1 MISPELERTAAAL
14 AAARRA
20 FVVATVVRAQ
30 RPTSA
35 HPGDAA
41 IIHPDGRIEGFVG
54 GACASSTVRLH
65 ALHVLET
72 HEPLLL
78 RIRPGSEDDQ
88 DPVGTLTVSN
98 PCLSGGELEIFLEPR
113 LPPARIRV
121 MGESPIAEAMLRLG
135 DSLGYD
141 VQRGGEIDTDDTAV
155 IVASHG
161 QGDEETSVAAA
172 LRAGVP
178 YVGLVA
184 SPKRG
189 AATLQWLRDDGFS
202 PVELERLHVPAGLD
216 IGSRTH
222 SEIALSI
229 YAQLVSLRIEVV
241 TAEPHDSSDPRGSA
255 GGAVDPVCGMIEP
268 AGGAWERIEHDGR
281 ELAFCCSG
289 CRGAFQAA
297 PERYAVER

>member
-54 GACASSTVRLH
+54 GACASSTVR
-65 ALHVLET
+65 AARA
-72 HEPLLL
+72 P
-78 RIRPGSEDDQ
+78 RAGDARAAASADPSGSEDDQ

-135 DSLGYD
+135 TRSA
-141 VQRGGEIDTDDTAV
+141 TTF
-155 IVASHG
+155 S
-161 QGDEETSVAAA
+161 AAA
-172 LRAGVP
+172 RSTP
-178 YVGLVA
+178 TT
-184 SPKRG
+184 P
-189 AATLQWLRDDGFS
+189 
-202 PVELERLHVPAGLD
+202 P
-216 IGSRTH
+216 
-222 SEIALSI
+222 
-229 YAQLVSLRIEVV
+229 
-241 TAEPHDSSDPRGSA
+241 
-255 GGAVDPVCGMIEP
+255 
-268 AGGAWERIEHDGR
+268 
-281 ELAFCCSG
+281 
-289 CRGAFQAA
+289 
-297 PERYAVER
+297 

>member
-1 MISPELERTAAAL
+1 MISPELEQTAAEL
-14 AAARRA
+14 AAQRRS

-41 IIHPDGRIEGFVG
+41 IVHPDGRIDGFVG
-54 GACASSTVRLH
+54 GACATSTVRLH
-65 ALHVLET
+65 ALRVLET

-78 RIRPGSEDDQ
+78 RIRPGSDEEDD
-88 DPVGTLTVSN
+88 PAGMLTVSN

-113 LPPARIRV
+113 LPPTRIRV
-121 MGESPIAEAMLRLG
+121 VGDSPIAEAMRRVG
-135 DSLGYD
+135 ESIGYE
-141 VQRGGEIDTDDTAV
+141 VERGGEIDADDTAV
-155 IVASHG
+155 IIASHG
-161 QGDEETSVAAA
+161 QGDEAAVAAA

-189 AATLQWLRDDGFS
+189 AAAVEWLRDEGVRSD
-202 PVELERLHVPAGLD
+202 ELERLHVPAGLD

-229 YAQLVSLRIEVV
+229 YAQLVSLRIEATGPREQPV
-241 TAEPHDSSDPRGSA
+241 ADPVPGL
-255 GGAVDPVCGMIEP
+255 VDPVCGMTEP
-268 AGGAWERIEHDGR
+268 PGAGWQRLEHDGR
-281 ELAFCCSG
+281 EYAFCCAG
-289 CRGAFQAA
+289 CAGAFQID
-297 PERYAVER
+297 PDRYELFG

>member
-1 MISPELERTAAAL
+1 
-14 AAARRA
+14 
-20 FVVATVVRAQ
+20 
-30 RPTSA
+30 
-35 HPGDAA
+35 
-41 IIHPDGRIEGFVG
+41 
-54 GACASSTVRLH
+54 
-65 ALHVLET
+65 VLET
-72 HEPLLL
+72 NEPLLL
-78 RIRPGSEDDQ
+78 RIRPGVEADQ

-184 SPKRG
+184 SP
-189 AATLQWLRDDGFS
+189 ATLQWLRDDGFS

-241 TAEPHDSSDPRGSA
+241 AAERHDSSDPRGST
-255 GGAVDPVCGMIEP
+255 GVAVDPVCGMIEP

-281 ELAFCCSG
+281 EFAFCCSG

>member
-1 MISPELERTAAAL
+1 MISPELERTASAL

-35 HPGDAA
+35 QPGDAA
-41 IIHPDGRIEGFVG
+41 IIHPDGRIDGFVG

-78 RIRPGSEDDQ
+78 RIRPGTEEEQ
-88 DPVGTLTVSN
+88 DPVGMVTVSN

-121 MGESPIAEAMLRLG
+121 MGDSPIAEAMHRIG

-141 VQRGGEIDTDDTAV
+141 VQRGGTIDGDDTAV

-161 QGDEETSVAAA
+161 QGDEEASVAAA

-189 AATLQWLRDDGFS
+189 AATLNWLREDGFS
-202 PVELERLHVPAGLD
+202 PEDLSALHVPAGLD

-229 YAQLVSLRIEVV
+229 YAQLVSLRIEVS
-241 TAEPHDSSDPRGSA
+241 AGQLGDASDPRESVA
-255 GGAVDPVCGMIEP
+255 AAVDPVCGMIEP
-268 AGGAWERIEHDGR
+268 PGAAWSRIVHDGR

-289 CRGAFQAA
+289 CRGAFQADPA
-297 PERYAVER
+297 RYALPH

>member
-1 MISPELERTAAAL
+1 MISAELERTAAEL
-14 AAARRA
+14 AGQRRS

-41 IIHPDGRIEGFVG
+41 IVHPDGRIEGFVG
-54 GACASSTVRLH
+54 GACATSTVRLH
-65 ALHVLET
+65 ALRVLET

-78 RIRPGSEDDQ
+78 RIRPGSDGEQ
-88 DPVGTLTVSN
+88 DPVGMVTVSN

-121 MGESPIAEAMLRLG
+121 VGDSPIAEAMRRVG
-135 DSLGYD
+135 ESLGYE
-141 VQRGGEIDTDDTAV
+141 VERGGEIDGDDTAV
-155 IVASHG
+155 IIASHG
-161 QGDEETSVAAA
+161 ERDEASAATA

-189 AATLQWLRDDGFS
+189 AAAVELLRAEGLS
-202 PVELERLHVPAGLD
+202 SEQLERLHVPAGLD

-229 YAQLVSLRIEVV
+229 YAQLVSLRVAATGRTSSEAAPA
-241 TAEPHDSSDPRGSA
+241 AETSL
-255 GGAVDPVCGMIEP
+255 VDPVCGMAEP
-268 AGGAWERIEHDGR
+268 PGAGWLRLEHDGN
-281 ELAFCCSG
+281 EYVFCCSG
-289 CRGAFQAA
+289 CRGAFQLDPA
-297 PERYAVER
+297 RYALAG

>member
-1 MISPELERTAAAL
+1 MISPELERTAAEL
-14 AAARRA
+14 AAQRRS

-41 IIHPDGRIEGFVG
+41 IVHPDGRIDGFVG
-54 GACASSTVRLH
+54 GACATSTVRLH
-65 ALHVLET
+65 ALRVLET

-78 RIRPGSEDDQ
+78 RIRPGSDGEE
-88 DPVGTLTVSN
+88 DPVGMVTVSN

-113 LPPARIRV
+113 LPPPRIRV
-121 MGESPIAEAMLRLG
+121 VGDSPIAEAMRRVG
-135 DSLGYD
+135 DSLGYE
-141 VQRGGEIDTDDTAV
+141 VERGGEIDGDDTAV

-161 QGDEETSVAAA
+161 EGDETAVAAA

-189 AATLQWLRDDGFS
+189 AAAVEWLRDEGVTSD
-202 PVELERLHVPAGLD
+202 ELARLHVPAGLD

-229 YAQLVSLRIEVV
+229 YAQLVSLRIEA
-241 TAEPHDSSDPRGSA
+241 TGPREQPAAEPVPA
-255 GGAVDPVCGMIEP
+255 LVDPVCGMTEP
-268 AGGAWERIEHDGR
+268 PGAGWQRLEHDGR
-281 ELAFCCSG
+281 EYAFCCAG
-289 CRGAFQAA
+289 CAGAFQIE
-297 PERYAVER
+297 PDRYALFG

>member
-1 MISPELERTAAAL
+1 MISPELEQTAAEL
-14 AAARRA
+14 AAQRRS

-41 IIHPDGRIEGFVG
+41 IVHPDGRIDGFVG
-54 GACASSTVRLH
+54 GACATSTVRLH
-65 ALHVLET
+65 ALRVLET

-78 RIRPGSEDDQ
+78 RIRPGSDEEED
-88 DPVGTLTVSN
+88 PAGMVTVSN
-98 PCLSGGELEIFLEPR
+98 PCLSGGELEIFLEPH

-121 MGESPIAEAMLRLG
+121 VGDSPIAEAMRRVG
-135 DSLGYD
+135 ESLGYE
-141 VQRGGEIDTDDTAV
+141 VERGGEVDGDDTAV
-155 IVASHG
+155 IIASHG
-161 QGDEETSVAAA
+161 QGDEAAAAAA

-189 AATLQWLRDDGFS
+189 AAAVEWLRDEGVRPD
-202 PVELERLHVPAGLD
+202 ELERLHVPAGLD

-229 YAQLVSLRIEVV
+229 YAQLVSLRIEA
-241 TAEPHDSSDPRGSA
+241 TGPREQPAAEPVPGL
-255 GGAVDPVCGMIEP
+255 VDPVCGMTEP
-268 AGGAWERIEHDGR
+268 AGAGWQRLEHNGR
-281 ELAFCCSG
+281 QYAFCCAG
-289 CRGAFQAA
+289 CAGAFQID
-297 PERYAVER
+297 PDRYELFG

>member
-1 MISPELERTAAAL
+1 MISPELERTASAL

-35 HPGDAA
+35 KPGDAA
-41 IIHPDGRIEGFVG
+41 IVHPDGRIDGFVG

-78 RIRPGSEDDQ
+78 RIRPGAEDEQ
-88 DPVGTLTVSN
+88 DPVGMLTVSN

-121 MGESPIAEAMLRLG
+121 MGDSPIAEAMHRIG

-141 VQRGGEIDTDDTAV
+141 VQRGGTIDGDDTAV

-184 SPKRG
+184 SPRRG
-189 AATLQWLRDDGFS
+189 AATLEWLREDGFTAE
-202 PVELERLHVPAGLD
+202 ELAPLHVPAGLD

-229 YAQLVSLRIEVV
+229 YAQLVSLRIEVS
-241 TAEPHDSSDPRGSA
+241 TAERALDMA
-255 GGAVDPVCGMIEP
+255 AAVDPVCGMVEP
-268 AGGAWERIEHDGR
+268 PGAGWARIEHEGR

-289 CRGAFQAA
+289 CRGAFQADPA
-297 PERYAVER
+297 RY

>member
-184 SPKRG
+184 SPEARSRDPPVAARRRVLTGRARAVARPGRARHRVAHPLRDRAQHLRPARVPADRGRDGG
-189 AATLQWLRDDGFS
+189 AARLLGS
-202 PVELERLHVPAGLD
+202 PR
-216 IGSRTH
+216 R
-222 SEIALSI
+222 
-229 YAQLVSLRIEVV
+229 
-241 TAEPHDSSDPRGSA
+241 PR
-255 GGAVDPVCGMIEP
+255 
-268 AGGAWERIEHDGR
+268 
-281 ELAFCCSG
+281 
-289 CRGAFQAA
+289 AA
-297 PERYAVER
+297 PSTRCAA

>member
-1 MISPELERTAAAL
+1 MISPELERTAAEL
-14 AAARRA
+14 AGQRRS

-41 IIHPDGRIEGFVG
+41 IVHPDGRIEGFVG
-54 GACASSTVRLH
+54 GACATSTVRLH
-65 ALHVLET
+65 ALRVLET

-78 RIRPGSEDDQ
+78 RIRPGSEEEQ
-88 DPVGTLTVSN
+88 DPVGMVTVSN

-121 MGESPIAEAMLRLG
+121 VGDSPIAEAMRRVG
-135 DSLGYD
+135 ESLGYE
-141 VQRGGEIDTDDTAV
+141 VARGGEIDGDDMAV
-155 IVASHG
+155 IIASHG
-161 QGDEETSVAAA
+161 QGDEASAATA

-189 AATLQWLRDDGFS
+189 AAAVELLRAEGLS
-202 PVELERLHVPAGLD
+202 SEPLERLHVPAGLD

-229 YAQLVSLRIEVV
+229 YAQLVSLRVEAPRAAV
-241 TAEPHDSSDPRGSA
+241 AAPALESSL
-255 GGAVDPVCGMIEP
+255 VDPVCGMAEP
-268 AGGAWERIEHDGR
+268 SGADWLRVEHDGH
-281 ELAFCCSG
+281 EYVFCCSG
-289 CRGAFQAA
+289 CRGAFQLDPA
-297 PERYAVER
+297 RYALAG